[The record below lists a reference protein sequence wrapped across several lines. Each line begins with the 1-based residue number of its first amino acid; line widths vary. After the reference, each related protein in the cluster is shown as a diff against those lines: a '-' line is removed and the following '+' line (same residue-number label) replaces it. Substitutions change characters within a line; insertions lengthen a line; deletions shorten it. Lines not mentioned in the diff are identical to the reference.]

1 MIRTNYLGSFL
12 CLTLC
17 MGAWLSGC
25 ASKGQELAQ
34 AKTTTKEKIEQTVQI
49 VEPTSPITNETQT
62 TEVSPTHPSSA
73 NPDVTATPEPQEEDI
88 KQGMFT
94 SVIQK
99 IGDNPLT
106 LYWSGDQTYTF
117 YIGGLMEAKYKP
129 GDGLMIREDKDD
141 TGLVCNFSDEGKLST
156 DQNATATSTQKQKC
170 GDLMFALDQQLTD

>member
-34 AKTTTKEKIEQTVQI
+34 TETKAEEKIEQTVQI
-49 VEPTSPITNETQT
+49 VEPTSPVTSDTQT
-62 TEVSPTHPSSA
+62 AEISPSST
-73 NPDVTATPEPQEEDI
+73 PDVTAVPESQEENI
-88 KQGMFT
+88 KQGTFT
-94 SVIQK
+94 SVVQK

-129 GDGLMIREDKDD
+129 GDGLMIREDKED
-141 TGLVCNFSDEGKLST
+141 TGVVCNFSDEGKLSP
-156 DQNATATSTQKQKC
+156 DASAQKQKC